1 MSGAPPRTKWQDQT
15 WLRSQGRL
23 TTWFWSCT
31 VSETSCTKPG
41 CIGKGRRQ
49 MLRREWLRRS
59 RMNCGMAV
67 DYEKLGELIDGYGG
81 IAADD
86 LHALPEVCDT
96 RDEEIMLMRA
106 ENARLRQALAA
117 EVELI
122 LVGLRGGI
130 ANDGDLPGAT
140 A

>member
-1 MSGAPPRTKWQDQT
+1 
-15 WLRSQGRL
+15 
-23 TTWFWSCT
+23 
-31 VSETSCTKPG
+31 
-41 CIGKGRRQ
+41 
-49 MLRREWLRRS
+49 
-59 RMNCGMAV
+59 MAV

-106 ENARLRQALAA
+106 DNARLRQALAEVDLILVGLRGVMRA
-117 EVELI
+117 ENDRLRQALTEVELI

>member
-1 MSGAPPRTKWQDQT
+1 
-15 WLRSQGRL
+15 
-23 TTWFWSCT
+23 
-31 VSETSCTKPG
+31 
-41 CIGKGRRQ
+41 
-49 MLRREWLRRS
+49 
-59 RMNCGMAV
+59 MAV

-106 ENARLRQALAA
+106 DNARLRQALAD
-117 EVELI
+117 VELI